1 MNNILFPTFFYMK
14 KVFQITIFFFKKEEQ
29 EEAMDSKEDDTPK
42 HKGITYK
49 TYSPAVLKS
58 NKKFK
63 ILNENELTSLMF
75 QIGTTIMPP
84 REKEDVRVCLFCHLR
99 GMLISRIFI
108 LLFYQL
114 QIFM

>member
-1 MNNILFPTFFYMK
+1 
-14 KVFQITIFFFKKEEQ
+14 
-29 EEAMDSKEDDTPK
+29 MDTKEDDTPK
-42 HKGITYK
+42 HKGVTYK

-84 REKEDVRVCLFCHLR
+84 REKEDVRVCLFCHLG

-114 QIFM
+114 QIFMCFHEIFFLNFR